1 MFIFDEQLFKSVMF
15 TIVHNC
21 DLKKTKNCDFFI
33 KKNIA
38 NLAKI
43 SYNKLDID

>member
-1 MFIFDEQLFKSVMF
+1 VNEK
-15 TIVHNC
+15 N
-21 DLKKTKNCDFFI
+21 LKKTKNCDFFI
-33 KKNIA
+33 KKDIA